1 MRKYYSDFVRHC
13 ARLYFSLDAI
23 PSPLQDKIKY
33 NNYIA
38 VSNVLDRYETDTKL
52 FLRLIYT
59 SEENLPKNVER
70 TAIKKGCKTEALWYI
85 IQTFER
91 DVAVERGLL

>member
-13 ARLYFSLDAI
+13 ARLYFNTDAM
-23 PSPLQDKIKY
+23 PSPLQDKVRY

-38 VSNVLDRYETDTKL
+38 VSNVLDRYEKDTTL

-59 SEENLPKNVER
+59 SEENLPKIVER
-70 TAIKKGCKTEALWYI
+70 TAINKECKSEALWYI